1 MHIEYGHIPFLS
13 LQVMTKDLG
22 ELGYVVEHSKIDA
35 QDYLLPQR
43 RNRVYALADINAGQC
58 SQSFAQKMKATME
71 SMASDVLL
79 PFDSV
84 FDTTL
89 PHQQLEG
96 RQYDK
101 LQEALEKACL
111 QANCQNVFVDTSTSS
126 TRECESATNVLTC
139 VRPTHKIYSHQL
151 QRFVTIQE
159 MWAAQGLFKCNFENQ
174 EAVQSMWEQA
184 SKAQDLAGNAF
195 ASTCMQAK
203 IVASLVHGQ
212 GWINLAGSHGNT
224 TNALQ
229 TGFESGTTPNDS
241 SSQPDFF
248 ETPDAKGTLSTASSS
263 ERGIKRK
270 SSSDDDDDDVRD
282 ESVYRSPPAEASASS
297 RPQKR
302 ISLSSES
309 IVASSQLSK
318 RSSSSE
324 EALVPLPPPKRRC
337 VGKTKQSDAMIVPQH
352 IKDLMSLR
360 ESNRKKG
367 PGRPKKQAPQDC
379 EAIVTASNQDPPGKK
394 GNDSEKAKTARD
406 GKQSVISIWDKM
418 KLFEE
423 TRLPIYMH
431 IYIYCICIYIY
442 ITYVTLMM

>member
-174 EAVQSMWEQA
+174 EAV
-184 SKAQDLAGNAF
+184 SKHVGTSF
-195 ASTCMQAK
+195 KST
-203 IVASLVHGQ
+203 
-212 GWINLAGSHGNT
+212 
-224 TNALQ
+224 
-229 TGFESGTTPNDS
+229 
-241 SSQPDFF
+241 
-248 ETPDAKGTLSTASSS
+248 
-263 ERGIKRK
+263 
-270 SSSDDDDDDVRD
+270 
-282 ESVYRSPPAEASASS
+282 
-297 RPQKR
+297 RP
-302 ISLSSES
+302 
-309 IVASSQLSK
+309 
-318 RSSSSE
+318 
-324 EALVPLPPPKRRC
+324 C
-337 VGKTKQSDAMIVPQH
+337 
-352 IKDLMSLR
+352 
-360 ESNRKKG
+360 
-367 PGRPKKQAPQDC
+367 
-379 EAIVTASNQDPPGKK
+379 
-394 GNDSEKAKTARD
+394 
-406 GKQSVISIWDKM
+406 W
-418 KLFEE
+418 
-423 TRLPIYMH
+423 
-431 IYIYCICIYIY
+431 
-442 ITYVTLMM
+442 

>member
-111 QANCQNVFVDTSTSS
+111 QANCQNVFLDTSTSS
-126 TRECESATNVLTC
+126 ARECESATNVLTC
-139 VRPTHKIYSHQL
+139 VRPTHKIYSNQL

-203 IVASLVHGQ
+203 IIASLVHGQ
-212 GWINLAGSHGNT
+212 GWINLAGSHGNA

-270 SSSDDDDDDVRD
+270 SSSDDDDVRD
-282 ESVYRSPPAEASASS
+282 ESVYSSPPAEASASS

-318 RSSSSE
+318 RISSSE

-431 IYIYCICIYIY
+431 IYILYMYIY
-442 ITYVTLMM
+442 I